1 MIRATA
7 RPEQSGPQAIT
18 PRCITALTRAG
29 AEIEEPI
36 DAAAAETI

>member
-36 DAAAAETI
+36 DAAGAETI